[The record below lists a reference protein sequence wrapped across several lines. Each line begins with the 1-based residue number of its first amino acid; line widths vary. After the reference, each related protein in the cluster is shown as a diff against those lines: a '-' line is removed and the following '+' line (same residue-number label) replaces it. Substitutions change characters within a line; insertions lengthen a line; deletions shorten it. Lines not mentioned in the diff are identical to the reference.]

1 MAITAKQ
8 VKSLRDKTGVGMMDA
23 KKALVEADGD
33 EAKALDI
40 LREKGIAKA
49 AKKVIVWLQ
58 MDQLVFM

>member
-1 MAITAKQ
+1 
-8 VKSLRDKTGVGMMDA
+8 MMDA

-49 AKKVIVWLQ
+49 AKKSDRVAADGSTSVYVDGNRAAIIELNSE
-58 MDQLVFM
+58 LTL